1 MDKCFDKP
9 RKDVSLHPKLLGE
22 HTFILILAMKKNVYF
37 LLALL
42 LIGLSACDN
51 APKFEVQGEINGAE
65 DKMLYL
71 EASGL
76 DGIVALDSAKL
87 GSSGSFSF
95 AQKRPESPEFYRLRL
110 DNKVIN
116 FAVDSTETVS
126 VKAEINDFATA
137 YRIEGSENNLKIKEL
152 VLLQADLQKNVDKLG
167 QNRNIPAGIAQDSLL
182 AMVNNY
188 KNKVKREYIFA
199 APNMPYAYFALFQSL
214 NGYMIFDPLTNKED
228 VKCFAAVATSLNNAY
243 PHADRSRNLYNM
255 VIKGMKNTRTPR
267 QQTMEIPEDKIK
279 EASIIDIQL
288 KDLKGNTR
296 SLTDLKGKVVLI
308 DFTVYNNAMSA
319 AHNLAL
325 RELYNKYAS
334 QGFEIYQISLDGDEH
349 FWKTSADNLP
359 WVCVRDAN
367 GAYSSYISL
376 YNVTNLPSV
385 FLVNRNNELS
395 ARGENIKDLDE
406 AIKKLL

>member
-9 RKDVSLHPKLLGE
+9 RKDVSLHPKLLRE

-51 APKFEVQGEINGAE
+51 APKFKVQGEINGAE

-255 VIKGMKNTRTPR
+255 VIKGMKNTRTP
-267 QQTMEIPEDKIK
+267 QQKVVEIPE
-279 EASIIDIQL
+279 EAISETGIIDINL
-288 KDLKGNTR
+288 RDMKGNTR
-296 SLTDLKGKVVLI
+296 KLSELKGKAVIV
-308 DFTVYNNAMSA
+308 DFTVYQSA
-319 AHNLAL
+319 VSATHNYML
-325 RELYNKYAS
+325 RDVYDKYAA
-334 QGFEIYQISLDGDEH
+334 QGLEIYQVSLDADEH
-349 FWKTSADNLP
+349 YWKTTADNLP
-359 WVCVRDAN
+359 WICVRDGN
-367 GAYSSYISL
+367 GIYSSIAAS
-376 YNVTNLPSV
+376 YNVKNVPSV
-385 FLVNRNNELS
+385 FLVNKNNELS
-395 ARGENIKDLDE
+395 ARGESIKDLE
-406 AIKKLL
+406 AAVKALL

>member
-1 MDKCFDKP
+1 
-9 RKDVSLHPKLLGE
+9 
-22 HTFILILAMKKNVYF
+22 
-37 LLALL
+37 
-42 LIGLSACDN
+42 
-51 APKFEVQGEINGAE
+51 
-65 DKMLYL
+65 MLYL

-376 YNVTNLPSV
+376 YNVTTVSYTHLTLPT
-385 FLVNRNNELS
+385 N
-395 ARGENIKDLDE
+395 
-406 AIKKLL
+406 

>member
-1 MDKCFDKP
+1 
-9 RKDVSLHPKLLGE
+9 
-22 HTFILILAMKKNVYF
+22 MKKNVYF

-51 APKFEVQGEINGAE
+51 APKLKVQGEINGAE